1 MNDSKATTVQRT
13 MSTRRAVHS
22 PSSPRR
28 RATVALVALVCMLMP
43 VIASAQI
50 SADQIRQRY
59 EKNTKGA
66 NLEDFVRKF
75 NSEDADKRLE
85 GIKSISESKDEK
97 ALEYLLQGLGDP
109 DMRIKAKAI
118 DALGNIRATEATPV
132 LIQHL
137 FLRSTE
143 PAVKRRILASLG
155 KIGDP
160 RAAAPISEFLRRDLD
175 PAMRGIGIFALGEIG
190 AGESL
195 SALNDMQRTDGNATL
210 RRLAGDAANKVRYH
224 QAMLATEAKEPRV
237 TFLEDEH
244 DRQQQQQ

>member
-1 MNDSKATTVQRT
+1 MFLLLGCLAGSA
-13 MSTRRAVHS
+13 AH
-22 PSSPRR
+22 
-28 RATVALVALVCMLMP
+28 
-43 VIASAQI
+43 AQI

-66 NLEDFVRKF
+66 NLEDYVRKF
-75 NSEDADKRLE
+75 NSDDADKRLE

-97 ALEYLLQGLGDP
+97 ALEYLLQGLGDS

-160 RAAAPISEFLRRDLD
+160 RAAGPISEFLQRDLD
-175 PAMRGIGIFALGEIG
+175 PAIRGIAIFALGEIG
-190 AGESL
+190 SSESL
-195 SALNDMQRTDGNATL
+195 DKLKQIEVTDNNATL
-210 RRLAGDAANKVRYH
+210 RRLASEASNKVRYH

-237 TFLEDEH
+237 TFLEDERA
-244 DRQQQQQ
+244 RQQQQQQQ

>member
-1 MNDSKATTVQRT
+1 MKTDLIPKL
-13 MSTRRAVHS
+13 STAPAPRLRASAVKVLLLLLLT
-22 PSSPRR
+22 PQL
-28 RATVALVALVCMLMP
+28 AA
-43 VIASAQI
+43 AQI
-50 SADQIRQRY
+50 SADQIRERY

-66 NLEDFVRKF
+66 DLDDFVRKF

-97 ALEYLLQGLGDP
+97 ALDYLLQGLGDP

-137 FLRSTE
+137 FLRSTD

-160 RAAAPISEFLRRDLD
+160 RAAGPISEFLQRDLD
-175 PAMRGIGIFALGEIG
+175 PSMRGIAIFALGEIG
-190 AGESL
+190 SGESL
-195 SALNDMQRTDGNATL
+195 KPLNEIERTDPNATL
-210 RRLAGDAANKVRYH
+210 RRLAYDAANKVRWH
-224 QAMLATEAKEPRV
+224 QQVLATEAKEPRV
-237 TFLEDEH
+237 TFLEDENA
-244 DRQQQQQ
+244 RQQQQQ